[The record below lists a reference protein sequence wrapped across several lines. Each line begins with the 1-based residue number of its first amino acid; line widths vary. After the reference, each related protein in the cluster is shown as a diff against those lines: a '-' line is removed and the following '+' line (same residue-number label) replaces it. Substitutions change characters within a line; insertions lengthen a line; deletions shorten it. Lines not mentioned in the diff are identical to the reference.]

1 MVWTNTIGG
10 QVGNGSPLT
19 VGGICPHSL
28 GGFNVMVT
36 WPGASANGFVLDANG
51 MALYPVGFNP
61 FQCYYLDN
69 DGSENGVIFGG
80 GASQGYFLA
89 PGVEYQWRTRSTF
102 TGDIDAVACALGRFV
117 ARGITAGTEISV
129 DGDLPWVRVT
139 DVPCRSLVVTSDS
152 VVGVGSRDGVVHV
165 GRVTEGGWSPMAAM
179 SGDIGACTRGFGSI
193 AFTIGGQV
201 YLADG
206 RGVTAAG
213 SGSATAA
220 YSDGEVALVGLNG
233 GGLRRKLIGG
243 SWEGTQLSS
252 NTFTVIA
259 RLSGVFYA
267 LSVGGVMYSSPDGS
281 VWTLMQ
287 SGMAGVVVPAQD
299 AVVVNPYPRTDFVAY
314 SDSGAA
320 ILTGNGVWF
329 MAGSAPSYGPKPK
342 PPVFWESLKGAEE
355 R

>member
-1 MVWTNTIGG
+1 MVWVNTNSMPT
-10 QVGNGSPLT
+10 GNGSALLI
-19 VGGICPHSL
+19 GGICPHFS
-28 GGFNVMVT
+28 GGFNVIMT
-36 WPGASANGFVLDANG
+36 PPGGSAGGAVLDENG
-51 MALYPVGFNP
+51 ALLYSGTFNP
-61 FQCYYLDN
+61 GSCYYLEN
-69 DGSENGVIFGG
+69 SGTLDGIIFGSN
-80 GASQGYFLA
+80 ASASYSLA
-89 PGVEYQWRTRSTF
+89 SDMRGPKRGRSTF
-102 TGDIDAVACALGRFV
+102 TGDIDAMACAPGRFV
-117 ARGITAGTEISV
+117 ARGIAAATEISA
-129 DGDLPWVRVT
+129 DGELPWVHVA
-139 DVPCRSLVVTSDS
+139 DVPCRSLVLTSDS
-152 VVGVGSRDGVVHV
+152 VIGVGSLGGVVHV

-213 SGSATAA
+213 AGSATAA

-233 GGLRRKLIGG
+233 GGLRRKLIAGG
-243 SWEGTQLSS
+243 WEATQLSS

-267 LSVGGVMYSSPDGS
+267 LSVDGVMYSSPDGS

-287 SGMAGVVVPAQD
+287 SGMAGVIVPAQD